1 MSISPPTSLHF
12 HIDAITGTE
21 IHLHF
26 KTTPGERSSELTNQ
40 MDFVN
45 TMVDE
50 IVKHPQTDFA
60 LCLAFK
66 LGVGDLFEGYLM
78 EQSSAHKTSKEK
90 VQFDTIMQSLQIIT
104 LTGLSFVEAVEV
116 CRGQKCHQ
124 EPYARRVGEHA
135 ERKADGPHTGNY
147 RRAEGKIT
155 DVFCDISFWP

>member
-1 MSISPPTSLHF
+1 MSLSPPTSLHL

-26 KTTPGERSSELTNQ
+26 KTTPGDRSSELTDQ

-50 IVKHPQTDFA
+50 IVRHPQIDFA

-78 EQSSAHKTSKEK
+78 EESSAYKTGKEK
-90 VQFDTIMQSLQIIT
+90 VHYNLILQSLQIIT
-104 LTGLSFVEAVEV
+104 LTGFPSDKTVDVR
-116 CRGQKCHQ
+116 RGQKC
-124 EPYARRVGEHA
+124 Y
-135 ERKADGPHTGNY
+135 
-147 RRAEGKIT
+147 
-155 DVFCDISFWP
+155 

>member
-1 MSISPPTSLHF
+1 MSISPQTSFHL

-50 IVKHPQTDFA
+50 IVRHPQTDFA

-66 LGVGDLFEGYLM
+66 LGPGVGDLFEEYLQ
-78 EQSSAHKTSKEK
+78 EQSSAYKTGKEK
-90 VQFDTIMQSLQIIT
+90 VHFNLLLQYLQIIT
-104 LTGLSFVEAVEV
+104 FTGLSLDETVEV
-116 CRGQKCHQ
+116 RRGQKCH
-124 EPYARRVGEHA
+124 
-135 ERKADGPHTGNY
+135 
-147 RRAEGKIT
+147 
-155 DVFCDISFWP
+155 